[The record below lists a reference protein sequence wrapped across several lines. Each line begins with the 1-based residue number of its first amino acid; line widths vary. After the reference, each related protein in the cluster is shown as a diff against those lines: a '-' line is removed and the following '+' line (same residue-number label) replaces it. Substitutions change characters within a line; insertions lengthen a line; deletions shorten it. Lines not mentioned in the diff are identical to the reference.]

1 MKHFDNVDDYVVVKN
16 IMPKEF
22 CENYIEQ
29 VTKLKWSKHTWT
41 KNDNPDN
48 HFQKEQDEIDVL
60 MLQGNLHDLIKPYVC
75 DAISNYQNK
84 FQLPEME
91 KQFVPILKYSIPR
104 LNRYSEGQK
113 MAKHQDH
120 ISSLFENWEGIPIL
134 SLVGVFNDDYKGG
147 DFILRD
153 KKINLKTG
161 DILIF
166 PSLFIYT
173 HEVTVI
179 TEGVRHSFVS
189 WAY

>member
-48 HFQKEQDEIDVL
+48 HFQKEQEEIDVL

-173 HEVTVI
+173 HELKI
-179 TEGVRHSFVS
+179 QLN
-189 WAY
+189 AD